1 MAKKKEPQKSEET
14 QNKEGQKRKIP
25 PEVIER
31 VKKLREEIEYH
42 NYRYYV
48 LDSPVISDA
57 EYDALMRELK
67 ELEEKYP
74 ELVTPDSPT
83 QRVGFP
89 PAKEFRQVPH
99 AEPMLSLDDAF
110 SE

>member
-1 MAKKKEPQKSEET
+1 MATEEKKT
-14 QNKEGQKRKIP
+14 IP

-31 VKKLREEIEYH
+31 VNQLRKEIEYH

-67 ELEEKYP
+67 ELEAKYP
-74 ELVTPDSPT
+74 ELITPDSPT
-83 QRVGFP
+83 QRVGYP

-99 AEPMLSLDDAF
+99 YIPMLSLDDAF
-110 SE
+110 SEKEVLEFDKRIKRF